1 MYSHDP
7 SPKSDTPI
15 LTRPSARTPA
25 VALTLCALLLPV
37 AAGAQENT
45 AARKAGRGLAG
56 MTLGFLEV
64 PGNIVQETRTN
75 GVVSGVTIGLSVG
88 LGKLVARELIGVYE
102 FVTAPFAVPA
112 GFEPILQPE
121 FAWGYFESSPGR
133 AYGFDDSYLSEEAY
147 QLDRISG
154 AVVERR
160 AGALVVRFPEDLL
173 FAVDSAKLSGSA
185 AARLQEVARVI
196 RANPGAQVVVA
207 GYTDSTGNSLYNQ
220 DLSSK
225 RAAAVRGYLLRQGIG
240 SSERI
245 EVAGY
250 GDASPVAS
258 NDTPSGR
265 MSNRRVEIEMR
276 ASGVGAYR

>member
-7 SPKSDTPI
+7 SPKSDTHS
-15 LTRPSARTPA
+15 LARPSARTPA
-25 VALTLCALLLPV
+25 VALALCALLLPV

-64 PGNIVQETRTN
+64 PGNVVQETRTN

-160 AGALVVRFPEDLL
+160 AGALVVRFPEDML
-173 FAVDSAKLSGSA
+173 FAVDSAKLSSSA

>member
-75 GVVSGVTIGLSVG
+75 GVVSGVTIGFSVG

-160 AGALVVRFPEDLL
+160 AGALVVRFPEDML
-173 FAVDSAKLSGSA
+173 FAVDSAKLSSSA

>member
-7 SPKSDTPI
+7 SPKSDTHS
-15 LTRPSARTPA
+15 LARPSARTPA
-25 VALTLCALLLPV
+25 VALALCALLLPV

-75 GVVSGVTIGLSVG
+75 GVVSGVTIGFSVG

-160 AGALVVRFPEDLL
+160 AGALVVRFPEDML
-173 FAVDSAKLSGSA
+173 FAVDSAKLSSSA